1 MTVLV
6 WLIPI
11 ALVMGLVALR
21 TFMWSIESGQYDDL
35 EGAAERVLLH
45 PQEDRP
51 LPDEKRYRSR
61 EEGNNVEGNGYE
73 K

>member
-11 ALVMGLVALR
+11 ALVMGLVALWA
-21 TFMWSIESGQYDDL
+21 FMWSIESGQYDDL

-45 PQEDRP
+45 PQEDHP
-51 LPDEKRYRSR
+51 LPDEKRCSSR
-61 EEGNNVEGNGYE
+61 EEGSNVEGNGYE